1 MLLQRLIRFG
11 DEDMAA
17 LRRQNLADNQLILQ
31 QIKAD
36 LKKLI
41 PVMPKPTKSAKRK
54 KDKQSAEPSEIRRN
68 PSRAARFSSPRTR
81 SRRGSLSSET
91 SSTVSSP
98 DRMVVKF
105 GFFGRQSDG
114 TEAWSVDDDELEE
127 EMPPAKK
134 RVIAIRDTRSV
145 DDITEEDLELVAVN
159 VRDKRYDSIYGS
171 TCHQCRQKTDD
182 MKTICRSEDC
192 YGVRGQF
199 CGPCLRNRYGEDAK
213 LALKNPEWIC
223 PPCRGICN
231 CSFCRKRQGK
241 SCTGILIH
249 LAKEQGF
256 SNVNDYLQSLRQK
269 AQC

>member
-1 MLLQRLIRFG
+1 M
-11 DEDMAA
+11 E
-17 LRRQNLADNQLILQ
+17 LRRQNLADNQLILE

-36 LKKLI
+36 IRKLM
-41 PVMPKPTKSAKRK
+41 PVKPKPTKSTRPVKEKRL
-54 KDKQSAEPSEIRRN
+54 SIPVEVRRN
-68 PSRAARFSSPRTR
+68 PGRSARYSPPRTR

-91 SSTVSSP
+91 SSSVSSP
-98 DRMVVKF
+98 DRMIVKF
-105 GFFGRQSDG
+105 GFCGRQGDG
-114 TEAWSVDDDELEE
+114 DESASIDDMEDLDDL
-127 EMPPAKK
+127 PPAKK
-134 RVIAIRDTRSV
+134 RIITIRDTRSV
-145 DDITEEDLELVAVN
+145 EEITESDLELVAVH
-159 VRDKRYDSIYGS
+159 VREKRYDSVYGS

-182 MKTICRSEDC
+182 MKTICRAEEC
-192 YGVRGQF
+192 FGVRGQF

-213 LALKNPEWIC
+213 EALKNPNWTC

-269 AQC
+269 ALS